1 MPTAHLE
8 GPSSPV
14 ENDVHYT
21 VLVRLP
27 FERGEFVDPPPVEWN
42 AEKDRELWD
51 LLSRSSAKG
60 QDLDWNALAEQFDVT
75 LAFLSQ
81 QAAWLYER
89 QLSQVRA
96 QLRKVNKPASVGI
109 SPTPGSA
116 SGSVIK
122 TGGHATTRI
131 GSGGMCY
138 YSARSTRK
146 LIMSKAQGYLPLFH
160 NAQETGSHRTEK
172 RL

>member
-1 MPTAHLE
+1 MPTPHLE
-8 GPSSPV
+8 EPSSPV
-14 ENDVHYT
+14 EADVHYT

-27 FERGEFVDPPPVEWN
+27 FARGEFVDPPPVEWN
-42 AEKDRELWD
+42 AGRDRELWD

-60 QDLDWNALAEQFDVT
+60 HDLDWNALAEQFDVT

-96 QLRKVNKPASVGI
+96 QLRKVNKPASVGT

-131 GSGGMCY
+131 GSGGTY
-138 YSARSTRK
+138 YDSARSTRK
-146 LIMSKAQGYLPLFH
+146 LIMAKAPGYLPLFH
-160 NAQETGSHRTEK
+160 NGRETGFRPTGK